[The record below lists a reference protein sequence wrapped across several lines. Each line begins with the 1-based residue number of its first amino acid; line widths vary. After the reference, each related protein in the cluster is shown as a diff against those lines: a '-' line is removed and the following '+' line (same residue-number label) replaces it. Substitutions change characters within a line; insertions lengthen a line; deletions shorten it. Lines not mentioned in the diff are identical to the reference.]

1 MSDQLLWH
9 VGNRNP
15 SITENLL
22 YSDGTVV
29 DLTGK
34 TVKFKMRAVGSSTLK
49 VNTAAVVVSA
59 PAGTVRYDW
68 AALDVDTA
76 GHFLVWWEVTTTAD
90 GKTQD
95 VSEAVIEFRAH
106 APETQAYAELE
117 EFKSTAE
124 LTGTSFQDADILLG
138 LVAASRGID
147 LALGRRFYPDAD
159 ATQVRYYSPDSPTW
173 LRIDDLITLTSVLTD
188 QGGAGTFSNTWTVN
202 TDFVLEPLNAPADG
216 FPYRSIRTNSRSSM
230 YFPTS
235 YPRTVKVT
243 GKFGW
248 TAAPPAIKNAT
259 VLLAARII
267 KRTREAPFGITG
279 LGLEGAAVR
288 ASAIARD
295 PEIAFLLD
303 PYNRNSG
310 AY

>member
-1 MSDQLLWH
+1 MSDQLLWM

-34 TVKFKMRAVGSSTLK
+34 TVKFKMRAVGSATLK
-49 VNTAAVVVSA
+49 VNTAAVVISA
-59 PAGTVRYDW
+59 PLGTVRYDW

-76 GHFLVWWEVTTTAD
+76 GHYLVWWEVTTTAD

-106 APETQAYAELE
+106 APETNAYVELE

-124 LTGTSFQDADILLG
+124 LTGTSFSDQDILTA

-147 LALGRRFYPDAD
+147 QAFGRRFYPDID
-159 ATQVRYYSPDSPTW
+159 ANQIRYYSPDSPTW
-173 LRIDDLITLTSVLTD
+173 LRIDDLITFTALATD
-188 QGGAGTFSNTWTVN
+188 QGGNGTFSNTWTQN
-202 TDFVLEPLNAPADG
+202 TDFVLEPLNAVADG
-216 FPYRSIRTNSRSSM
+216 TPFQSIKANSRSSL
-230 YFPTS
+230 YFPTT
-235 YPRTVKVT
+235 YPRTVKLT

-248 TAAPPAIKNAT
+248 AT
-259 VLLAARII
+259 VPAGIKEATTLVAARLV
-267 KRTREAPFGITG
+267 KRTREAPFGIVSF
-279 LGLEGAAVR
+279 GLEGAAVR
-288 ASAIARD
+288 AASMMRD
-295 PEIAFLLD
+295 PEFSFIAET
-303 PYNRNSG
+303 YSRNSG
-310 AY
+310 IH